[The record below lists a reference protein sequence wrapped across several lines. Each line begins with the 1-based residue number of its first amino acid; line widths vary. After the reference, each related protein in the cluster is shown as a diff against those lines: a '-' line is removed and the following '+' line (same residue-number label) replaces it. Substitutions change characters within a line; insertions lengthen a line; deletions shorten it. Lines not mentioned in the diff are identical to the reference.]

1 MTARLWFSGLACMT
15 ILTGAEPLRLVTVDP
30 GHFHA
35 ALLQKES
42 NPELAADAFVY
53 APLGPDLNAHLN
65 RIAAF
70 NNRAANPT
78 EWRLRIYAAP
88 DYWQRLLKE
97 KPGSIAVLSGR
108 NRGKIDRISTLAG
121 AGLHV
126 LADKPWVIEPED
138 LAKLQPALDA
148 ARKRGVVLYDA
159 MTQRYEITCIL
170 PKALVNDPA
179 IFGELERG
187 SADQPAVHMD
197 SVHYLLKS
205 VAGVVNLR
213 PAWFFDIREQ
223 GEGIT
228 DVGTH
233 LVDLVQWTIAGAKPI
248 DVTRDI
254 QVLAASRW
262 PTVLSAADFQRVTGE
277 TAFPSTIRESVRADG
292 LHYYCNNSVT
302 YTFRGAYVKL
312 DVKWGF
318 EAAAGQ
324 GDSETA
330 IFRGTR
336 AVVEVRGND
345 VFVLPAAGQREKVAE
360 ALGRKVASLQKDWPG
375 LKVEDAGA
383 AFRIAIPSALRIGHE
398 AHFALL
404 ARQFL
409 RYVRTPA
416 SLPGWE
422 DSFMKAKY
430 YVTTQGVALAR
441 RQKP

>member
-1 MTARLWFSGLACMT
+1 
-15 ILTGAEPLRLVTVDP
+15 
-30 GHFHA
+30 
-35 ALLQKES
+35 
-42 NPELAADAFVY
+42 
-53 APLGPDLNAHLN
+53 
-65 RIAAF
+65 
-70 NNRAANPT
+70 
-78 EWRLRIYAAP
+78 
-88 DYWQRLLKE
+88 
-97 KPGSIAVLSGR
+97 
-108 NRGKIDRISTLAG
+108 
-121 AGLHV
+121 V

-170 PKALVNDPA
+170 PKELVNDPA

-197 SVHYLLKS
+197 SVHYLLKT
-205 VAGVVNLR
+205 VAGVVNRR

-223 GEGIT
+223 GEGLT

-233 LVDLVQWTIAGAKPI
+233 LVDLVQWTLAGGQKI
-248 DVTRDI
+248 DVSRDI
-254 QVLAASRW
+254 RILAASRW